1 MVSNMNNNKFKL
13 KSLTNPV
20 SFEALAIAHR
30 MHVQGQNAWYW
41 KTYPRPFR
49 PEGIAR
55 FEKQRQAATFLV
67 PLIGMTVATIAF
79 GFDSLRYSV
88 PAALLVGF
96 LIDLDLKIT
105 QKKRLKQDLNLDRG
119 RFEGTIRLV
128 HELGLRPEAI
138 TLELV
143 EEMEAAYQA
152 EIAKRELHEKNKQ
165 QAVARN
171 HEMIVEATRRLTA
184 RQAAGAPP
192 LDYSGRGHA
201 TAAAGVAAA
210 TAAGVSFADV
220 ADSDGVI
227 DPVHIEMDDV
237 PMILVNPASGL
248 PMATSGFDVAGN
260 AFGTGFPD

>member
-1 MVSNMNNNKFKL
+1 MVSNMNNNNFKL

-20 SFEALAIAHR
+20 SFDALAIAHR

-49 PEGIAR
+49 PDGIAR

-67 PLIGMTVATIAF
+67 PLIGLTVATIAF
-79 GFDSLRYSV
+79 GFDSLVYSV
-88 PAALLVGF
+88 PAAAIAGF
-96 LIDLDLKIT
+96 LIDFDLKRA
-105 QKKRLKQDLNLDRG
+105 QNKRLKQDLNLDRG
-119 RFEGTIRLV
+119 RFEGTIRLI

-138 TLELV
+138 TLDLV

-165 QAVARN
+165 EASARN
-171 HEMIVEATRRLTA
+171 HAMLVEATRRLTA

-201 TAAAGVAAA
+201 TAAAAGVAAA
-210 TAAGVSFADV
+210 ASGVTFADV
-220 ADSDGVI
+220 ADADGVI
-227 DPVHIEMDDV
+227 DPVHIEFDES
-237 PMILVNPASGL
+237 PMIHVNPASGL
-248 PMATSGFDVAGN
+248 PMMTSAIDVGGN
-260 AFGTGFPD
+260 VFGTGFPD

>member
-30 MHVQGQNAWYW
+30 MHVQDQLAGYW
-41 KTYPRPFR
+41 KKHPRPFR
-49 PEGIAR
+49 PSGIAR

-79 GFDSLRYSV
+79 GFDSLLYSV
-88 PAALLVGF
+88 PAAGIVGF
-96 LIDLDLKIT
+96 FLDLNLKLA
-105 QKKRLKQDLNLDRG
+105 QKKRLKMEMSIDRG
-119 RFEGTIRLV
+119 RFEGTVRLT
-128 HELGLRPEAI
+128 HELGLEPEAI

-165 QAVARN
+165 QATARN
-171 HEMIVEATRRLTA
+171 HAMIVEATRRLTA

-192 LDYSGRGHA
+192 LNYGRSAA

-210 TAAGVSFADV
+210 TTAGLTFADV

-227 DPVHIEMDDV
+227 DPVHIDTIEA
-237 PMILVNPASGL
+237 PMVLVNPTSGL
-248 PMATSGFDVAGN
+248 PMANNYIDVGGN
-260 AFGTGFPD
+260 AFGTSSLPD